1 MPTLQLAH
9 QDLEAGECSSRTS
22 DASEDTST
30 EIVGVSEKGRDS
42 SVSEYSV
49 VDLES
54 GTHDEGNDNKVVHLL
69 SKDETRDCRICH
81 LSLDLSHEE
90 NEGENGIPIELGC
103 SCKDDLAAAHKHCA
117 EAWFKIKGNKTC
129 EICGSIAQ
137 NVAGANEAELMEQWN
152 EANDAMS
159 VATVPGGIT
168 TTTSDTRNFWQGHRT
183 WDYTHEYSSTH
194 TNHVQDITT
203 TPCALIARS
212 DEHFFRSLVE
222 YWISLSFLQRE
233 L

>member
-1 MPTLQLAH
+1 MPTLPQLQLPH

-22 DASEDTST
+22 DASEGDSST

-54 GTHDEGNDNKVVHLL
+54 GNNKVVVHLL

-81 LSLDLSHEE
+81 LSLDLSNEE

-117 EAWFKIKGNKTC
+117 EAWFKIKGNK
-129 EICGSIAQ
+129 
-137 NVAGANEAELMEQWN
+137 
-152 EANDAMS
+152 
-159 VATVPGGIT
+159 
-168 TTTSDTRNFWQGHRT
+168 
-183 WDYTHEYSSTH
+183 
-194 TNHVQDITT
+194 
-203 TPCALIARS
+203 
-212 DEHFFRSLVE
+212 
-222 YWISLSFLQRE
+222 
-233 L
+233 